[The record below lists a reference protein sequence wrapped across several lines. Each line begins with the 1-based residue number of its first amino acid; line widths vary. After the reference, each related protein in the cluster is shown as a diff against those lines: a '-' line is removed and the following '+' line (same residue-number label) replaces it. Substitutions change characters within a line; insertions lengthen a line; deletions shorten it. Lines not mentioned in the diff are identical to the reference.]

1 MEPMRQRRG
10 FFGWIGWLFR
20 SIWRTVDFVRRVS
33 LNLLFLVVILL
44 LVSAFFVSGHVPL
57 PDGAVLLLKPQG
69 NLVETTP
76 SDDPFDLLRSAEG
89 ERDTR
94 LGDLI
99 EATLRA
105 AKDDRIKLIAIET
118 DALGS
123 APLAKL
129 QELRA
134 ALNVARAAGKPI
146 YAWGRHFTQSQYY
159 LASAADQVMMPTDGF
174 VLIRGFALYKTYFKG
189 SLDAMGIK
197 VNVFRAGEYKSF
209 AEPYTRESMSD
220 ADREATKTL
229 LEGAW
234 DLYRQD
240 VASARKIAPATLDD
254 TIAHYRQRLEEA
266 GGSPGAL
273 AKQAGWIDTFMT
285 ADAWKAF
292 LTEKVGKS
300 LLEEGYKRVSVEEYL
315 THVRGKSVA
324 HADKLGLVVVEGT
337 IVDGVS
343 GMGTAGA
350 QTLVERIERLG
361 QDKDVKALVVRIDS
375 PGGSAT
381 ASESIRRALIQVKA
395 QGKPIVVSMSAV
407 AASGGYWIATAG
419 DTIYADPATITGSI
433 GVFAL
438 YPEIGQ
444 PLNKLG
450 MTVDGVA
457 TSALAGAFDPRR
469 PLDEDAAQALQ
480 MVINHTYQEFIDLVS
495 KARSMAPEDVKKVAE
510 GRVWTGVD
518 AKAHGLVDMLGGLEE
533 AVAEAAKRANLDKFE
548 RMEPKS
554 ELLPRER
561 LIRWFTE
568 STGVKVRSV
577 RQHAPSTAML
587 LEQQI
592 KKDVTELWN
601 WNDPLHTYTH
611 CFCAPVQE

>member
-1 MEPMRQRRG
+1 MRQRRG

-495 KARSMAPEDVKKVAE
+495 KARSMPPEDVKKVAE

>member
-495 KARSMAPEDVKKVAE
+495 KARSMPPEDVKKVAE